1 MIVIILFLNNF
12 LFFKLFTLKSFIMA
26 AVVTIFRTTAA
37 SVSVSYLLADQLEG
51 LWSSDPI

>member
-26 AVVTIFRTTAA
+26 AVVTIFRTAAA